1 MSRELLIFWIFIVAG
16 AALAGWW
23 LAVRP
28 GGTPPN
34 TIPRES
40 GTPVALLILVLAVLL
55 CLLAMAGLGGED
67 ASMVYRTLLSA

>member
-28 GGTPPN
+28 GASPRAN
-34 TIPRES
+34 TPRES

-55 CLLAMAGLGGED
+55 CLLAMTGLSADD
-67 ASMVYRTLLSA
+67 ATMVYRTLLKA

>member
-1 MSRELLIFWIFIVAG
+1 MSRDLLIFWIFIVAG

-28 GGTPPN
+28 GGTPPHS
-34 TIPRES
+34 TPRES

-55 CLLAMAGLGGED
+55 CVLAMAGLSDED
-67 ASMVYRTLLSA
+67 ASMIYRTLLKA